1 MQLMRRTGLG
11 SVRHFS
17 QILLQYEECW
27 NKENDDE
34 MRKMG
39 AVCVKRFSILCP
51 ILCKHLNCIDI
62 GK

>member
-1 MQLMRRTGLG
+1 MG

-51 ILCKHLNCIDI
+51 ISMQNFKLYRHRKIVE
-62 GK
+62 K

>member
-1 MQLMRRTGLG
+1 MG

-34 MRKMG
+34 MRKNGCSMCE
-39 AVCVKRFSILCP
+39 AIQHTVPYFPMQNFKLYRHR
-51 ILCKHLNCIDI
+51 KI
-62 GK
+62 GEK